1 MSVIIIM
8 ASLIALILI
17 GVPIGVGM
25 ATLAV
30 AIMWWAVG
38 PDLLFI
44 FMQRFYVGSTS
55 FPLLAIPFFIV
66 AGNLM
71 NSGGMTVRIFHVA
84 HLFVGRVRGGLGHVN
99 VIGSMLFAGMSGS
112 AVADAAGL
120 GLVEVKAMR
129 DAGYPAPYAAA
140 ITAVSS
146 TIGPVIPPSIPFVI
160 YGAISSVSVGAL
172 FLAGILPGILMG
184 ASMMIVIALTARAK
198 KLPVLEERTTF
209 REGARIV
216 FEALPALAMPVFVV
230 GGLLYGLVTPTEAAV
245 VAAAYAVI
253 MGLFVYRELD
263 IRQLPEVL
271 WVSGRQTVQVLFIMA
286 AAAPFSW
293 ILVQQQIPNAVVEAL
308 LSLSSEPWV
317 ILLLVN
323 VALLILGMFIEGIA
337 VMVLCLPIL
346 LPAMAL
352 IGVNPIHF
360 GVVVVLNLMIGLITP
375 PVGLCL
381 YTVAQVANVPPFE
394 IVREIWPYLIG
405 LLAVL
410 LIITFVPSLVLWL
423 PTLLGFA

>member
-1 MSVIIIM
+1 MSVLIIM
-8 ASLIALILI
+8 ASLLALILI
-17 GVPIGVGM
+17 GVPIGVGLAFLAI
-25 ATLAV
+25 AT
-30 AIMWWAVG
+30 MWWAVG

-44 FMQRFYVGSTS
+44 FMQRFYAGSTS

-71 NSGGMTVRIFHVA
+71 NTGGMTVRIFHVA

-129 DAGYPAPYAAA
+129 EAGYRPSYAAA
-140 ITAVSS
+140 ITAASS

-160 YGAISSVSVGAL
+160 YGAIANVSVGAL

-184 ASMMIVIALTARAK
+184 ISMMIVIALTARAK
-198 KLPVLEERTTF
+198 KLPVLHVSPSMGEAAKT
-209 REGARIV
+209 V
-216 FEALPALAMPVFVV
+216 LEALPALLMPAFVV
-230 GGLLYGLVTPTEAAV
+230 GGLLFGLVTPTEAAV
-245 VAAAYAVI
+245 VAAAYAVV

-293 ILVQQQIPNAVVEAL
+293 ILVQQQIPNAVVNAL
-308 LSLSSEPWV
+308 LSLSSEPWI
-317 ILLLVN
+317 ILVLVN

-337 VMVLCLPIL
+337 IMVICMPML
-346 LPAMAL
+346 LPAMAK
-352 IGVNPIHF
+352 IGVDPIHF
-360 GVVVVLNLMIGLITP
+360 GVIVVLNLMIGLITP

-381 YTVAQVANVPPFE
+381 YTISQVANVPLLE
-394 IVREIWPYLIG
+394 IVREVWPYLIG
-405 LLAVL
+405 LLVVL
-410 LIITFVPSLVLWL
+410 FIITFAPAFVMWL
-423 PTLLGFA
+423 PSLLGFA